1 MSQRRHKRE
10 LVGPVAS
17 VTFGRNEA
25 TVGGQRSG
33 EEGLE
38 NKMAG
43 SQDRLDPTG
52 LWASG
57 FCLM

>member
-1 MSQRRHKRE
+1 M
-10 LVGPVAS
+10 GPVAS